1 MPNSKYFCIAPF
13 VHIMNSP
20 SGIPSPCCMY
30 GRNIIDMHER
40 KSLVDAFYGEE
51 WTELRKTMM
60 KGEYIEGCKVCYDNE
75 QKGTLSLR
83 EDMNSLHSFD
93 EFISAPRLSDIQLSV
108 SNKCNFKCVTCN
120 VQSSDS
126 WYEEEKEL
134 SNIIPR
140 MGFPYE
146 HSNALLESYEQIDEI
161 PNDLDVLRLVG
172 GEPFMENKLYDLL
185 KKLDLEEKT
194 IYFVTN
200 NSIFP
205 KKWINLLDKAKFL
218 HATISIDGIYDV
230 GEFVRYGFNM
240 NRFTRN
246 LIKWLNF
253 LKPKNSRLSFHY
265 VFHNLNVLNTVKTV
279 KWLNQFDYGKVE
291 FTALYEPKY
300 LDIKYLPDQ
309 TKELIMN
316 ELEDS
321 LAKSSIISHMKSGTY
336 DKEQCTNFINYT
348 NFLENRKQLPPESE
362 IIYDSVMQNFYE

>member
-1 MPNSKYFCIAPF
+1 
-13 VHIMNSP
+13 
-20 SGIPSPCCMY
+20 
-30 GRNIIDMHER
+30 
-40 KSLVDAFYGEE
+40 
-51 WTELRKTMM
+51 
-60 KGEYIEGCKVCYDNE
+60 
-75 QKGTLSLR
+75 
-83 EDMNSLHSFD
+83 
-93 EFISAPRLSDIQLSV
+93 
-108 SNKCNFKCVTCN
+108 
-120 VQSSDS
+120 
-126 WYEEEKEL
+126 
-134 SNIIPR
+134 
-140 MGFPYE
+140 
-146 HSNALLESYEQIDEI
+146 
-161 PNDLDVLRLVG
+161 
-172 GEPFMENKLYDLL
+172 
-185 KKLDLEEKT
+185 
-194 IYFVTN
+194 
-200 NSIFP
+200 
-205 KKWINLLDKAKFL
+205 
-218 HATISIDGIYDV
+218 
-230 GEFVRYGFNM
+230 M